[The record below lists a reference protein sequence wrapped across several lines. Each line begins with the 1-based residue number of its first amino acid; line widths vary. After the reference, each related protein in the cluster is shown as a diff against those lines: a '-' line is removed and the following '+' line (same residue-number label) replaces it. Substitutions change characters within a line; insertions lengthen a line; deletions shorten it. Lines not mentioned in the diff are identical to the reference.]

1 MALAEAVRNGV
12 LRANRGMSKNNL
24 SLIERD
30 CCRASS
36 GTEMLGGRK
45 KIREEA
51 SARPTTRIKREL
63 LKIDGKSVEVILRTN
78 PRARRFIVKVDPAT
92 GEVSV
97 VAPSSRS
104 FDRAL
109 DFARKE
115 KDWIAGRLADV
126 PEPVSLD
133 VGSTVM
139 FKGVEFAIR
148 SGEGRGAPVWID
160 RDAIR
165 PTIRV
170 GGRQEHAS
178 RRLLDWL
185 KREARKKI
193 DERVAEH
200 AAVLGVRPKRIT
212 IRDTSS
218 RWGSC
223 SSARSLSFS
232 WRLILAPPA
241 VLDYVVAH
249 EVAHLRELNHKP
261 RFWRLVEMLV
271 PEVERSQ
278 AWLSEH
284 GALLH
289 RYAPR
294 TTPFE

>member
-1 MALAEAVRNGV
+1 MGAQR
-12 LRANRGMSKNNL
+12 
-24 SLIERD
+24 
-30 CCRASS
+30 
-36 GTEMLGGRK
+36 
-45 KIREEA
+45 KIRGDA
-51 SARPTTRIKREL
+51 NVRPARRVKREL
-63 LKIDGKSVEVILRTN
+63 LKIDGKSIEVILRTN
-78 PRARRFIVKVDPAT
+78 PRARRFIVKVDPST

-126 PEPVSLD
+126 PQPVQLD
-133 VGSTVM
+133 LGSVVM
-139 FKGVEFAIR
+139 FKGVEHVIR
-148 SGEGRGAPVWID
+148 SGDGKGSPVWID
-160 RDAIR
+160 RDGAR
-165 PTIRV
+165 PAIRV
-170 GGRQEHAS
+170 GGRPEHAS

-193 DERVAEH
+193 DERVTAY
-200 AAVLGVRPKRIT
+200 ATQLSVRPKRIT

-261 RFWRLVEMLV
+261 RFWRLVDTLV
-271 PEVERSQ
+271 PEIEKSQ
-278 AWLSEH
+278 AWLSAH

-294 TTPFE
+294 TRPVE